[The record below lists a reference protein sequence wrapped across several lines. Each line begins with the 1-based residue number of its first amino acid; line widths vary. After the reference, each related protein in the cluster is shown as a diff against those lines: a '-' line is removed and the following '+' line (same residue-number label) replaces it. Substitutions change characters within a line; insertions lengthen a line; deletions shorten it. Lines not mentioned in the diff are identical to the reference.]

1 MLQIKKGGIQ
11 QKLKLPTVKY
21 CKHSLLSE
29 DIINVLLKK
38 RRGEK
43 SSFIILQTDQ
53 LCTLYILFWLLLRS
67 ERCLN
72 YLCRDV
78 RAFALSGDAGRI
90 VGELYTVQCELSRF
104 QADKR

>member
-38 RRGEK
+38 EGGK
-43 SSFIILQTDQ
+43 KQ
-53 LCTLYILFWLLLRS
+53 LYNIA
-67 ERCLN
+67 N
-72 YLCRDV
+72 
-78 RAFALSGDAGRI
+78 
-90 VGELYTVQCELSRF
+90 
-104 QADKR
+104 

>member
-38 RRGEK
+38 EGEK
-43 SSFIILQTDQ
+43 KQ
-53 LCTLYILFWLLLRS
+53 LYNIGNWPVVYIVHSLLALAQIREVFKLFM
-67 ERCLN
+67 
-72 YLCRDV
+72 
-78 RAFALSGDAGRI
+78 
-90 VGELYTVQCELSRF
+90 
-104 QADKR
+104 